1 MIVALA
7 GFSGF
12 LYLGAKGLESKVSDL
27 ESRTSDLETQNAELN
42 EKVQNLTDWRDA
54 FGDFEFS
61 TEALMF
67 LSLTW
72 DTWETNR
79 VIITVKNTG
88 TTSLTIVKAY
98 INYVPATMNPSSVT
112 LSPAAQ
118 AAITLTKT
126 EVFVS
131 GTTYDFA
138 FYTAIGNIFSY
149 VATAPA

>member
-12 LYLGAKGLESKVSDL
+12 LYLGAKGLEGQVSDL

-42 EKVQNLTDWRDA
+42 EKVQNLTDWQDA
-54 FGDFEFS
+54 FMSDFEFT
-61 TEALMF
+61 TEALMI

-72 DTWETNR
+72 DTWATNR

-88 TTSLTIVKAY
+88 TTSLTIVTAY
-98 INYVPATMNPSSVT
+98 INGVPATMSPSSVA
-112 LSPAAQ
+112 LSSDAQ
-118 AAITLTKT
+118 AAIILTKT

-131 GTTYDFA
+131 GATYDFA
-138 FYTAIGNIFSY
+138 FYTAIGNIFST
-149 VATAPA
+149 VATAP